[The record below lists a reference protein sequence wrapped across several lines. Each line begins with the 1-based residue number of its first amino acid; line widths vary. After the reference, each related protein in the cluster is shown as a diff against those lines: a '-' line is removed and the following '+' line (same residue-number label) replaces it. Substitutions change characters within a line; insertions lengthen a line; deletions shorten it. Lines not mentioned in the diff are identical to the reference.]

1 MKIYCCVA
9 YDGTHYLGWQ
19 KTEMGPSIEQTLE
32 ETFVQI
38 LQHPVQ
44 LDAASRTDAGVH
56 AQGQIVCFSSEKPN
70 LDLTKLRKSANALLP
85 EDIVLLSM
93 KRVPPEFHPTL
104 DCTGKEY
111 IYQFCLGDAQS
122 PFHRFFSWH
131 FPYSVDHDAIRNAC
145 KMIIGTHD
153 FSSFCN
159 ERKLWTKDTLRTIFA
174 CSWEPID
181 EERYLLRISGNNFL
195 YRMVRN
201 IAGTL
206 LYIGCGKILL
216 EDLGEIMNGKDR
228 TLAGVTAPAHG
239 LTLSKVFYC

>member
-1 MKIYCCVA
+1 MRTRCNIA

-32 ETFVQI
+32 EVFAQI
-38 LQHPVQ
+38 LQHHVQ

-56 AQGQIVCFSSEKPN
+56 ARGQVVSFSLDKPN
-70 LDLTKLRKSANALLP
+70 LDLAKLRKSANALLP
-85 EDIVLLSM
+85 EDIVILSM
-93 KRVPPEFHPTL
+93 EKASSDFHPTL

-111 IYQFCLGDAQS
+111 IYQVCLNEAQC

-131 FPYSVDHDAIRNAC
+131 FPYTIDHDAIQKAC
-145 KMIIGTHD
+145 KLIIGTHD
-153 FSSFCN
+153 FSTFCN
-159 ERKLWTKDTLRTIFA
+159 ERKLWMKDTVRTIYA
-174 CSWEPID
+174 CSWEQID
-181 EERYLLRISGNNFL
+181 EDRYQLRISGNNFL

-216 EDLGEIMNGKDR
+216 ESLNEIMKGKDR
-228 TLAGVTAPAHG
+228 TLAGVTAPALG
-239 LTLSKVFYC
+239 LALNKVFY